1 MKRII
6 LIMNILLLTSATA
19 IFGFGKKHNTIDV
32 TFIESAS
39 QEAFAKSKI
48 PVEQLPDSFE
58 IDTTLD
64 IGDQKWSVDKTE
76 PLTKEEFVK
85 TGTLKVYLTKIQ
97 TIDPN
102 ELLYSLPTINNGI
115 AQVSKLTKADN
126 NLFIVHEDDWRQIE
140 FVSIRHD
147 AEIANELKA
156 IYEIHKNHRQG
167 PGFKQIHVRELI
179 HNPLKNLTISVESLK
194 QHFGDMKEYSGVSFD
209 GNNTFIKNGFAFMT
223 KENLILWGDTSSDG
237 SIQNICLA
245 WDKKPSELIKM
256 IDSLSKFCKTNK
268 LFLIDWCRV
277 YKTSGEQK
285 ELSAYFKD

>member
-1 MKRII
+1 
-6 LIMNILLLTSATA
+6 MNILLLASATA

-140 FVSIRHD
+140 FVSIRYD

-156 IYEIHKNHRQG
+156 IYEIHKNHR
-167 PGFKQIHVRELI
+167 H
-179 HNPLKNLTISVESLK
+179 PLC
-194 QHFGDMKEYSGVSFD
+194 Q
-209 GNNTFIKNGFAFMT
+209 
-223 KENLILWGDTSSDG
+223 
-237 SIQNICLA
+237 
-245 WDKKPSELIKM
+245 
-256 IDSLSKFCKTNK
+256 
-268 LFLIDWCRV
+268 CR
-277 YKTSGEQK
+277 
-285 ELSAYFKD
+285 